1 MLLLSRSE
9 FDSLLKLYIEAD
21 AVQEKARTLSYIAS
35 SPDPDVVKEALDL
48 ILNDENREQDTVYVT
63 ARMSLEGRETAWIWL
78 KPRNWDVIVKRWG
91 QGMVFHRFNRDI
103 VTPFSSDEMAEQVE
117 EFFSNRVTPLFVRI
131 LKQSIEKIQIKAR
144 WIDKIR
150 QGGISYT

>member
-1 MLLLSRSE
+1 MDMAKTE
-9 FDSLLKLYIEAD
+9 
-21 AVQEKARTLSYIAS
+21 
-35 SPDPDVVKEALDL
+35 
-48 ILNDENREQDTVYVT
+48 
-63 ARMSLEGRETAWIWL
+63 
-78 KPRNWDVIVKRWG
+78 NWDVIVKWWD

-117 EFFSNRVTPLFVRI
+117 EFFSNRVTPSFVRI

-150 QGGISYT
+150 QEESLIPRLTRGLTRTPVET

>member
-1 MLLLSRSE
+1 MDMAKTE
-9 FDSLLKLYIEAD
+9 
-21 AVQEKARTLSYIAS
+21 
-35 SPDPDVVKEALDL
+35 
-48 ILNDENREQDTVYVT
+48 
-63 ARMSLEGRETAWIWL
+63 
-78 KPRNWDVIVKRWG
+78 NWDVIVKRWG

-150 QGGISYT
+150 QEESLIPRLTRGLTRTPVET